1 MKKFIIRPSAP
12 MYEMPAHQLKELLA
26 ANITPELPG
35 FTYNGT
41 YIWYA
46 PWKDHC
52 RKVIRVYPLK
62 GCSAVFL
69 WGLCFDFLPVF
80 SSGGYLRYQRT
91 DKSVGLHLF
100 CWPPGHWNPVPKQSV
115 SCRFSRFG
123 RNPKD
128 VKAQVLQAFHEAQG
142 LFVPWFQ
149 SCCDLPGALAEAR
162 RQCTDPDSRL
172 NRPAPDYVYAFLL
185 AANGDVQA
193 GMEALEMYW
202 KCQLGQDFPVTLYDK
217 LRARLQS
224 CAG

>member
-1 MKKFIIRPSAP
+1 
-12 MYEMPAHQLKELLA
+12 MYEMPAPQLKELLA

-100 CWPPGHWNPVPKQSV
+100 CWPPGHWNPVPKQNV

-123 RNPKD
+123 RN
-128 VKAQVLQAFHEAQG
+128 
-142 LFVPWFQ
+142 
-149 SCCDLPGALAEAR
+149 
-162 RQCTDPDSRL
+162 
-172 NRPAPDYVYAFLL
+172 PDYVYAFLL

-202 KCQLGQDFPVTLYDK
+202 KCQLDQDFPVTLYDK